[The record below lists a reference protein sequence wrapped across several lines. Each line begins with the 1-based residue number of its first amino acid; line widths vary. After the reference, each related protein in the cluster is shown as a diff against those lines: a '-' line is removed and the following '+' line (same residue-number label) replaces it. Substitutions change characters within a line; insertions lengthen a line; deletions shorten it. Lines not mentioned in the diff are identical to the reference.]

1 MYCTL
6 TQQSSGGTTR
16 LPRGLVEISPISD
29 LTLNTVGTF
38 FFFDIWSGAD
48 KRRLLLSREST
59 GSLGPLT
66 TDAASQLDVLWHD
79 SDTLG
84 VDGTQ
89 VGVLEQSN
97 EVCFA
102 GLLESHHGGA
112 LESEVG
118 FEVLSD
124 LTDQSLEGKFPQ
136 QELGRLLV
144 STDFLEGH
152 CSWPVSV
159 GFLDSSGGR
168 GALTGGL
175 GCQLLSG
182 GLSSSRFTGGLLGT
196 SHFVKSEVFGTV
208 RLVYVVIE

>member
-1 MYCTL
+1 M
-6 TQQSSGGTTR
+6 R
-16 LPRGLVEISPISD
+16 
-29 LTLNTVGTF
+29 
-38 FFFDIWSGAD
+38 FFFDIWSGVD
-48 KRRLLLSREST
+48 KRRLLLSRVST

-79 SDTLG
+79 GNTLG

-97 EVCFA
+97 EVSLA
-102 GLLESHHGGA
+102 GLLESHDGGA
-112 LESEVG
+112 LESEVSL
-118 FEVLSD
+118 EVLSD
-124 LTDQSLEGKFPQ
+124 LTDQSLEGEFPQ

-144 STDFLEGH
+144 STDFSEGH

-159 GFLDSSGGR
+159 RFLDSSGGG

-182 GLSSSRFTGGLLGT
+182 CLSSGGFTGGLLST
-196 SHFVKSEVFGTV
+196 SHFVRV
-208 RLVYVVIE
+208 RFSLLFV